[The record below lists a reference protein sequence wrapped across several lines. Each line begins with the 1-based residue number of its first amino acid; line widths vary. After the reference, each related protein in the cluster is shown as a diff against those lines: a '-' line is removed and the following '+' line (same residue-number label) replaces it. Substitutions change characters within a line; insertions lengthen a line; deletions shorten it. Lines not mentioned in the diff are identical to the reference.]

1 MTVEDGLEWLE
12 EYATGMQ
19 NAGEPIPLCDHL
31 WQTRNIILRLEE
43 WKAKR

>member
-19 NAGEPIPLCDHL
+19 NAGEPIPEPDHL
-31 WQTRNIILRLEE
+31 EHTRNIILRDMEE
-43 WKAKR
+43 AA